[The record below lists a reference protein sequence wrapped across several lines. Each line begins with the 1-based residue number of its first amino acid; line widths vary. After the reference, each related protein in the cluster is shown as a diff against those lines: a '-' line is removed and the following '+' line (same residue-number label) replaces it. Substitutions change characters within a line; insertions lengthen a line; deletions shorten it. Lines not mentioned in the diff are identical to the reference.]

1 MTLRKSLKDSEP
13 PFPHL
18 PSAAAMTLNPRPP
31 VEEVEGHGVGVG
43 HMKRHQGLDDTAKP
57 WDVRSHVSPP
67 RALVTAS
74 LRPRGRPQCSP
85 PTPPPSS
92 LPPGSDSGLKDEGG
106 PFLPFRS

>member
-43 HMKRHQGLDDTAKP
+43 HMKRHQGLDDTAKTGMC
-57 WDVRSHVSPP
+57 DRMSH
-67 RALVTAS
+67 LH
-74 LRPRGRPQCSP
+74 GH
-85 PTPPPSS
+85 
-92 LPPGSDSGLKDEGG
+92 
-106 PFLPFRS
+106 

>member
-43 HMKRHQGLDDTAKP
+43 HMKRHQGLDCENLGCAIACLTSTGISYSFTASPREAPVLPSDTATQQ
-57 WDVRSHVSPP
+57 
-67 RALVTAS
+67 LAS
-74 LRPRGRPQCSP
+74 RQ
-85 PTPPPSS
+85 
-92 LPPGSDSGLKDEGG
+92 
-106 PFLPFRS
+106 